1 MAGKGSPKGVRL
13 GGRQKGTPNKDLAAL
28 RAKFYE
34 LVDDNQDTINKWL
47 LQVADGIL
55 LPKAKDLDKDELTF
69 DHYLV
74 PPNPAKAIDLL
85 CKMTTFVLPQMK
97 QITIDDKTATDKI
110 ESIRVIKSPIE
121 EAEVIEDKTE
131 D

>member
-28 RAKFYE
+28 RAKFYV
-34 LVDDNQDTINKWL
+34 LVEDNQDTINNWL

-55 LPKAKDLDKDELTF
+55 LPKANVLYEDELTC

-74 PPNPAKAIDLL
+74 PPNPAKTIDLL
-85 CKMTTFVLPQMK
+85 SNITTFVF
-97 QITIDDKTATDKI
+97 I
-110 ESIRVIKSPIE
+110 SR
-121 EAEVIEDKTE
+121 
-131 D
+131 